1 MAIRSKLPTG
11 KSVLRQV
18 ESAGGRI
25 GHYLQNDLLDPNSYA
40 ISLPNGEQLRWKGL
54 EGSSLWE
61 PHGEHLFGRE
71 YISHESKSTEDI
83 VQKSVR
89 IYFIISEL
97 YTFPSRIF
105 FGCPARFDLSN
116 TLVT

>member
-25 GHYLQNDLLDPNSYA
+25 GHYLQNGLLDPNSYA
-40 ISLPNGEQLRWKGL
+40 ISLPNEQLRWKGL

-61 PHGEHLFGRE
+61 PHGEHLCGRE
-71 YISHESKSTEDI
+71 YISYESKSTEDI
-83 VQKSVR
+83 TQKSVR
-89 IYFIISEL
+89 IWFY
-97 YTFPSRIF
+97 Y
-105 FGCPARFDLSN
+105 
-116 TLVT
+116 